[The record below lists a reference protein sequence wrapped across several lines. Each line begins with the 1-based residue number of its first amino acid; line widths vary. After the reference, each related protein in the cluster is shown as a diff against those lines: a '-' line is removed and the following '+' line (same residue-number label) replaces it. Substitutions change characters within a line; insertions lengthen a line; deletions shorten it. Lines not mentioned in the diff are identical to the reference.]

1 MITHWLFSLDIKSE
15 LIDTLQMDITN
26 TIKSSDRFEAVDII
40 PIEELHMSLTRT
52 LVLQHHWIDEFIRT
66 IDKGIKNSK
75 K

>member
-1 MITHWLFSLDIKSE
+1 
-15 LIDTLQMDITN
+15 MDITN